1 VRGALA
7 TFLLDR
13 ALFAPGSLL
22 QLFNGSRQ
30 LTAAPPVV
38 EIGIRQSAVYF

>member
-7 TFLLDR
+7 VFLLDR
-13 ALFAPGSLL
+13 ALFAPGYLL

-30 LTAAPPVV
+30 LTAARPMV
-38 EIGIRQSAVYF
+38 ETGTRQSAIYF